1 MANSQ
6 AVREMQARLAQRLEK
21 IHSENFAIAAWLAV
35 RCAAR
40 NYLLPLAQAGEVS
53 SWPGVQRVP
62 YTKAWFAG
70 IANLRGSLVAVVDL
84 ALLLGH
90 GAARSEAQLAACSL
104 VSFNPALDL
113 NATLLV
119 DSLQGLRASAS
130 WAGSE
135 APPPDAPPFFGPVYA
150 DAQGEK
156 WQELQ
161 LQRLAQS
168 ADFLDIRA
176 PRNPAAAA

>member
-1 MANSQ
+1 
-6 AVREMQARLAQRLEK
+6 
-21 IHSENFAIAAWLAV
+21 
-35 RCAAR
+35 
-40 NYLLPLAQAGEVS
+40 
-53 SWPGVQRVP
+53 VP
-62 YTKAWFAG
+62 YTKAWFFG

-90 GAARSEAQLAACSL
+90 AEAPRSEAQLAACSL
-104 VSFNPALDL
+104 VSFNPAMEL

-130 WAGSE
+130 WSASE
-135 APPPDAPPFFGPVYA
+135 APPADAPPFFGPLYT

-176 PRNPAAAA
+176 QPAHGAGKDMPAA